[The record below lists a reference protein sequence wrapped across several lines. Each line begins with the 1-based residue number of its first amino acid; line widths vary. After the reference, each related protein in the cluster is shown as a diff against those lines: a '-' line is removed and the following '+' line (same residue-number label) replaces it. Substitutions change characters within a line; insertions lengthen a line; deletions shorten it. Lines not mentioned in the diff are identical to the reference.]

1 MMGRGEARERLI
13 VALDLGTAEAL
24 DVAARLSGTVGWLKV
39 GMTLFY
45 DVGPTIVTRLR
56 DMGFEVFLD
65 LKLHDIP
72 HQVEG
77 AARSIATLG
86 VQMITV
92 HAAGGSAMVAAAVE
106 GAREGAGQAG
116 LDPPA
121 VLGVTV
127 LTSMSDEALAAVGVE
142 RPSAEQV
149 PLLARVARAGG
160 ADGVVCS
167 PWEAAAM
174 RDLLGASRHVV
185 TPGVRPSWAAAGDQS
200 RVATPADAIEN
211 GASHLV
217 IGRPITGAA
226 SPADAAKRV
235 LAEMEGD

>member
-1 MMGRGEARERLI
+1 MTGRGEARERLI
-13 VALDLGTAEAL
+13 VALDLGATEAL

-92 HAAGGSAMVAAAVE
+92 HASGGSAMVAAAVE
-106 GAREGAGQAG
+106 GARAGAGQAG
-116 LDPPA
+116 YKPPV

-174 RDLLGASRHVV
+174 RDLLGGSRHVV
-185 TPGVRPSWAAAGDQS
+185 TPGVRPRWAAAGDQS
-200 RVATPADAIEN
+200 RVATPADAIDN

-226 SPADAAKRV
+226 SPADAAKRI